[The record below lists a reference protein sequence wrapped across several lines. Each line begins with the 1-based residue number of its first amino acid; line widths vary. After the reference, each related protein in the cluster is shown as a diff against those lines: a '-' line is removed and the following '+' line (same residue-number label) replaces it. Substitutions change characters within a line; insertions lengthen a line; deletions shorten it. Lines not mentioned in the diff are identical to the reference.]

1 MLSEPGLSRDP
12 TRADAEARLLRV
24 VLALAVSGRDPVVA
38 LCAGL
43 ITEQL
48 RAGTIRL
55 FEGDLDA
62 MDVDDKD
69 KQLPI
74 SQINVLQSYTPQ
86 PLSDAEKLALTS
98 AVPVPERNAQRKQ
111 LTWKEAE
118 TSVDPRLVFFAHV
131 LEKGVLRAPEGR
143 KKKPCALV
151 DFGVATEQ
159 NWFETARKAVW
170 SDISTARKARK
181 QTIWDRIASRRD
193 RLSPQTPNPQL
204 RELQPP
210 PPPHQTQGSR
220 ATTRQKTA
228 VERKTARRSRKGA
241 LRRGGA

>member
-69 KQLPI
+69 KQPPI
-74 SQINVLQSYTPQ
+74 SQINVLQSYAPQ

-111 LTWKEAE
+111 LT
-118 TSVDPRLVFFAHV
+118 
-131 LEKGVLRAPEGR
+131 
-143 KKKPCALV
+143 
-151 DFGVATEQ
+151 
-159 NWFETARKAVW
+159 
-170 SDISTARKARK
+170 
-181 QTIWDRIASRRD
+181 
-193 RLSPQTPNPQL
+193 
-204 RELQPP
+204 
-210 PPPHQTQGSR
+210 
-220 ATTRQKTA
+220 
-228 VERKTARRSRKGA
+228 
-241 LRRGGA
+241 